1 MEKLKLL
8 NNMEF
13 NLVPFSGINQNN
25 KELEIQL
32 ITDES
37 LDNLHNIFSDIN
49 NLKTIKIVSE
59 DNEEVGILT
68 GYINLKEITRK
79 KNVFLYKREISKDI
93 QDDNTEPI
101 INDIQDD
108 NTELITNDIQDV
120 YGDIII
126 IKLNTLD
133 IENTIKQIQEELETT
148 QEAIL
153 ELSQN

>member
-13 NLVPFSGINQNN
+13 NLAPFSGVNQNS
-25 KELEIQL
+25 KELEIKL

-37 LDNLHNIFSDIN
+37 LDNLHSIFSDSN
-49 NLKTIKIVSE
+49 NLETIKILSE

-79 KNVFLYKREISKDI
+79 KNVFLYKREIIKDI

-101 INDIQDD
+101 I
-108 NTELITNDIQDV
+108 NDIQDV